1 MTRIEAA
8 TGQWSLPGGRHSR
21 RLARPDARQRF
32 FGCTVR
38 WLRFLGLLEELHT
51 RQHAHAGEVALFAAQ
66 MRDERGWSEDTIRG
80 CCHTVDRFFD
90 WLDERGVA
98 LASVRGSDIDRA
110 VARYHA
116 RGHSRVTIHDYAQR
130 LRTFFRFA
138 EQQGWCTPG
147 LAEGVLPSRFHRGE
161 TIPKGLNRD
170 EVLRLL
176 ATTEG
181 DRPADVRDRAVLMV
195 LITYGLRAGEAA
207 GLRLDDLDWEEETLR
222 VRCPKPGRTH
232 LYPLSRGFCEHVG
245 GNVEC
250 DAVGEAQAVS
260 YLAGNGPFTRSRA
273 NNYGALAGFWR
284 YAISRGYATRSPL
297 PAPEDEPRQP
307 RSAPP
312 YVYSRDEL
320 QRLFAAIDIRWQRP
334 VQLDRDTLRA
344 LLLLLYGAG
353 LRFGEAQRLMLRDV
367 NLTDALLTVRD
378 TKFYKNRLG
387 PVAPQL
393 AVALRAYAVK
403 RAERP
408 LPQGMDSTFLANR
421 DGTSLVKGTVRTAF
435 AKLLQAAGSERRDD
449 GRRGPCLHSLRHTAA
464 VNRLTAWYRRGAD
477 VHDNQVKVMALNADE
492 FIRRFLLHVLPRNFP
507 AAPLRI
513 ARQSGTCSKAR
524 PAPSPARSTR
534 PQTP

>member
-1 MTRIEAA
+1 MFEELFTGRAAIVRHYATPLLEERLRYLVHCARAGAQRGTLRAIAAHQANLVRLLDLRAAERVCVTRVEAA
-8 TGQWSLPGGRHSR
+8 AGQWSLPGGRHSR
-21 RLARPDARQRF
+21 RPACPDARQRF

-38 WLRFLGLLEELHT
+38 WLRFLGLLEEPHT

-116 RGHSRVTIHDYAQR
+116 RGNSRVTIHDYAQR

-147 LAEGVLPSRFHRGE
+147 LAEGVLPSRFYRGE

-232 LYPLSRGFCEHVG
+232 LYPLSRGVGRAILRYLREHRPPC
-245 GNVEC
+245 VERTVFLTLC
-250 DAVGEAQAVS
+250 APIRRLTRTAISHVV
-260 YLAGNGPFTRSRA
+260 RSRLDRLGIIGKRR
-273 NNYGALAGFWR
+273 GAHALRHAAAQHLLDRGLSMKEVGDYLGHR
-284 YAISRGYATRSPL
+284 SVSATSAYAK
-297 PAPEDEPRQP
+297 
-307 RSAPP
+307 
-312 YVYSRDEL
+312 
-320 QRLFAAIDIRWQRP
+320 
-334 VQLDRDTLRA
+334 VQLD
-344 LLLLLYGAG
+344 
-353 LRFGEAQRLMLRDV
+353 
-367 NLTDALLTVRD
+367 
-378 TKFYKNRLG
+378 
-387 PVAPQL
+387 
-393 AVALRAYAVK
+393 ALREVADIDL
-403 RAERP
+403 E
-408 LPQGMDSTFLANR
+408 G
-421 DGTSLVKGTVRTAF
+421 
-435 AKLLQAAGSERRDD
+435 
-449 GRRGPCLHSLRHTAA
+449 
-464 VNRLTAWYRRGAD
+464 LT
-477 VHDNQVKVMALNADE
+477 
-492 FIRRFLLHVLPRNFP
+492 
-507 AAPLRI
+507 
-513 ARQSGTCSKAR
+513 
-524 PAPSPARSTR
+524 
-534 PQTP
+534 